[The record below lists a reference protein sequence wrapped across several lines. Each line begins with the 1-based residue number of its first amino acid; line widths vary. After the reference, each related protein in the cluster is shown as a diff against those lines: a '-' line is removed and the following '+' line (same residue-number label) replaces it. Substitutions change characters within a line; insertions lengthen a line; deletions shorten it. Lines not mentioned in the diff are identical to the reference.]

1 MTFENEWAEL
11 RADAVTRTQLNGVPG
26 GGAGGG
32 PDLSSS
38 AAKKR
43 SAVSA
48 LEQHIEPD
56 SQAAGR
62 VADETSEAA
71 ARGFK
76 DWATGAGISEAL
88 KGWRAS
94 VKSLQARLAAD
105 KAALSG
111 TTRLFTGTDAGI
123 AGQFSLLKPGGPG
136 GGGPL
141 TANPPF
147 PSRVADY

>member
-1 MTFENEWAEL
+1 MTFENERAGL
-11 RADAVTRTQLNGVPG
+11 RADAVTRTRLDGAG
-26 GGAGGG
+26 GTGGG

-43 SAVSA
+43 SAVTA

-71 ARGFK
+71 ARGFQ
-76 DWATGAGISEAL
+76 DWATGAGITAAL
-88 KGWRAS
+88 KGWRES
-94 VKSLQARLAAD
+94 VKSLQARLSAE

-111 TTRLFTGTDAGI
+111 TNRLFLGADSGI
-123 AGQFSLLKPGGPG
+123 AGQFPLLKPGG
-136 GGGPL
+136 GPL
-141 TANPPF
+141 NTNPPF
-147 PSRVADY
+147 PSRVSGY

>member
-1 MTFENEWAEL
+1 MTFEDEWAGL
-11 RADAVTRTQLNGVPG
+11 RADAVARTRLNGAG
-26 GGAGGG
+26 GTGGSGGG

-38 AAKKR
+38 AARKR

-71 ARGFK
+71 ARGFQ
-76 DWATGAGISEAL
+76 DWATGTGINEAL

-94 VKSLQARLAAD
+94 VKALQARLSAE

-111 TTRLFTGTDAGI
+111 TNRLFTGADTGL
-123 AGQFSLLKPGGPG
+123 AGQFPLLKPSGT
-136 GGGPL
+136 GPL
-141 TANPPF
+141 GTNPPF
-147 PSRVADY
+147 PSRVSDY

>member
-1 MTFENEWAEL
+1 MTFEDEWAGL
-11 RADAVTRTQLNGVPG
+11 RADAVARTRLNGAG
-26 GGAGGG
+26 GTGGG

-43 SAVSA
+43 SAVTA

-76 DWATGAGISEAL
+76 DWATGAGINEAL
-88 KGWRAS
+88 KGWRES
-94 VKSLQARLAAD
+94 VKALQTRLSAE

-111 TTRLFTGTDAGI
+111 TNRLFLGADSGI
-123 AGQFSLLKPGGPG
+123 AGQFPLLKPGGS
-136 GGGPL
+136 GPL
-141 TANPPF
+141 NANPPF
-147 PSRVADY
+147 PSRVSGY

>member
-1 MTFENEWAEL
+1 MTFEDEWAGL
-11 RADAVTRTQLNGVPG
+11 RADAVARTRLNGVP

-38 AAKKR
+38 AVKKR

-48 LEQHIEPD
+48 LEQRIEPD

-71 ARGFK
+71 ARGFQ
-76 DWATGAGISEAL
+76 DWATGAGITAAL

-94 VKSLQARLAAD
+94 VKSLQARLATD

-111 TTRLFTGTDAGI
+111 TNRLFLGADTGI
-123 AGQFSLLKPGGPG
+123 AGQFPLLRPGGDA
-136 GGGPL
+136 
-141 TANPPF
+141 TPPF